1 MGGGVG
7 GAGGVGRWRRMAR
20 RSRTVLTRDRATVV
34 QSGRV
39 AALSLRL
46 GRDMVVAR
54 WKEGWMGVRYRRR
67 WCGVQALGGVSVG
80 AGCV

>member
-39 AALSLRL
+39 ATLSLRL
-46 GRDMVVAR
+46 GRDIVVAR
-54 WKEGWMGVRYRRR
+54 WKEG
-67 WCGVQALGGVSVG
+67 
-80 AGCV
+80 